1 MEEGDYT
8 ETIPKGFLQENEN
21 MEKYKHVA
29 SVHRA
34 PKAATIPIDPRS
46 GTGFVTKLIGFR

>member
-21 MEKYKHVA
+21 MEKYKHV
-29 SVHRA
+29 HRA

-46 GTGFVTKLIGFR
+46 GTGYVTKLIGFR